1 MNLNDKDTAA
11 IAEYYAEEK
20 LRLTSKLKHVEYIL
34 KKISGDNIDVDSGVI
49 LTKSGSKAKKRGPKS
64 IWGKFILECLKECE
78 HPLSYRDLMELAI
91 EKKHLDKSKFQSVRA
106 SILNSAFRLRA
117 IQGKIATVGE
127 EGKKEK
133 FIVLT
138 DWLNETGELK
148 ESHVHW
154 LQKEMNFNPEPVNIA
169 DLPKPKYEE
178 DLL

>member
-1 MNLNDKDTAA
+1 MNINANDAAA

-20 LRLTSKLKHVEYIL
+20 LRLTAKLKHVESIL
-34 KKISGDNIDVDSGVI
+34 RKISGDNIDAESGVI

-64 IWGKFILECLKECE
+64 VWGKFILECLNEQQ

-91 EKKHLDKSKFQSVRA
+91 EKKRLDRSKFQSVRA

-117 IQGKIATVGE
+117 IQGKISTVGE

-138 DWLNETGELK
+138 DWLKETGDLK
-148 ESHVHW
+148 EIHVQW
-154 LQKEMNFNPEPVNIA
+154 LQKEMNFKPASVNLDDI
-169 DLPKPKYEE
+169 PKPKYEE